1 MTTPVISAM
10 LGLLACAALAG
21 TASAVPINSPVPGNA
36 TIVFE
41 GLEWAWGGSCPYQ
54 GLCGVEGNPT
64 AGGGSL
70 AYQST
75 QGWRLPTA
83 LEMALVPEE
92 DFALMFVYSG
102 ANVPMGGAD
111 PVSGAEFLGGPVPG
125 DAACAA
131 TYFSTTVVF
140 CDWGDGLGNA
150 WATGPGD
157 QFYEQLYVRA
167 AVPEPA
173 SLALFGLGLA
183 GLGLLR
189 RTGRQT
195 RGHAA

>member
-1 MTTPVISAM
+1 MTNPVISAM

-54 GLCGVEGNPT
+54 GACGVDGNPT

-70 AYQST
+70 AYQAT

-83 LEMALVPEE
+83 LEMALVPLD
-92 DFALMFVYSG
+92 DFALMFVFTG
-102 ANVPMGGAD
+102 ANVPLGAAD
-111 PVSGAEFLGGPVPG
+111 PISGAEFLGGPVPG

-131 TYFSTTVVF
+131 AYFSTTVAY
-140 CDWGDGLGNA
+140 CDWGDGAAGA
-150 WATGPGD
+150 WALGPESE
-157 QFYEQLYVRA
+157 F
-167 AVPEPA
+167 
-173 SLALFGLGLA
+173 
-183 GLGLLR
+183 
-189 RTGRQT
+189 
-195 RGHAA
+195 